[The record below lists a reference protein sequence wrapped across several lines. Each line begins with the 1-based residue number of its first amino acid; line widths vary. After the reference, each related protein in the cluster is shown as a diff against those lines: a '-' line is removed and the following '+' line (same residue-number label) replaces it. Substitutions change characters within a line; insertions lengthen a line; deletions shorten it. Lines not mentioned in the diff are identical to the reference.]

1 MKLEGKQF
9 AFASLLLTLG
19 LLGTAFAQQA
29 RIDNYHRSLQKKIS
43 AMMAQGQTSTVNM
56 IDSSDREGMDAE
68 IRLTMGIREFESFA
82 PIAALEAAALPHK
95 FNAVYISLRHE
106 ATDRVGRIAFKDAE
120 PLAAMYVAGE
130 REEAIERMK
139 SAIIWH

>member
-1 MKLEGKQF
+1 MKLERKLF
-9 AFASLLLTLG
+9 AFGLVLTFG
-19 LLGTAFAQQA
+19 AAGTVFAQQA
-29 RIDNYHRSLQKKIS
+29 RIDDYHQSLKKKMS
-43 AMMAQGQTSTVNM
+43 AMMAQGQSSVVNVNESN
-56 IDSSDREGMDAE
+56 DGDGVDAE

-95 FNAVYISLRHE
+95 FKAVYIYLRQE

-120 PLAAMYVAGE
+120 PLAAMYTAGE
-130 REEAIERMK
+130 REQAIERMK

>member
-1 MKLEGKQF
+1 MKLERKLF
-9 AFASLLLTLG
+9 AFG
-19 LLGTAFAQQA
+19 LVLAIGAAGTVFAQQA
-29 RIDNYHRSLQKKIS
+29 RMDDYHRSLKKKME
-43 AMMAQGQTSTVNM
+43 AMMAQGQTSVVNLN
-56 IDSSDREGMDAE
+56 DSNDGDGMDAE

-95 FNAVYISLRHE
+95 FKTVYIYLRHE
-106 ATDRVGRIAFKDAE
+106 ATDRVGRIAFRDAE
-120 PLAAMYVAGE
+120 PLAAMYTAGE